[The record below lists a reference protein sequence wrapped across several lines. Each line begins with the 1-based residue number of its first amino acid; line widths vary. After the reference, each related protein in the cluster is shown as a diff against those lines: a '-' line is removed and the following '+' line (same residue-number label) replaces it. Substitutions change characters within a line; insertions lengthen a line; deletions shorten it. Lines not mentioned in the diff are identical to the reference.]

1 MEKLFENEDF
11 ILSSTGHDYDFVG
24 IIETKGDEP
33 LTFFFSEEMIPILG
47 EDEEFDP
54 EAYYDEFAP
63 DENET
68 RLLDVYKGLH
78 PYNWDIDAKHYDDE
92 DEEQETAERIGAD
105 SFFRTRDDKSTGFLS
120 DPRERGQFLA
130 LVKNYCPE
138 KLDSL
143 TWVENGK
150 SIV

>member
-11 ILSSTGHDYDFVG
+11 ILYSTGHDYDFVG
-24 IIETKGDEP
+24 IIETKTEEP

-54 EAYYDEFAP
+54 EAYYDEYAP

-68 RLLDVYKGLH
+68 KLLDVYRGLK
-78 PYNWDIDAKHYDDE
+78 PYDYESGDPLDDE